1 MEFDDLK
8 QVWNAYDQKLS
19 ASMRLNTQLLQQANL
34 GKVQTSMDRLARGLA
49 FEIAVNF
56 IGVLLIGSFAA
67 DHVAETRY
75 VIPAILLGVYAIA
88 ILAAGIWQLVQ
99 IRTID
104 YDEPVI
110 VIQRKLEQLKVHRS
124 ITVKWTLLTAPLM
137 WVPLLVVLLRAAG
150 IDAYATLGVPYLTA
164 NALFGL
170 AIIPLALWLAQR
182 YGTRLQRSS
191 VLRTLADD
199 LTGRSLIA
207 ALQSLDTLARF
218 ERD

>member
-8 QVWNAYDQKLS
+8 QIWNAYDQKLA
-19 ASMRLNTQLLQQANL
+19 ASMRLNTQLLQRANM
-34 GKVQTSMDRLARGLA
+34 GRVQTSLDRLARGLTL
-49 FEIAVNF
+49 EAVINF
-56 IGVLLIGSFAA
+56 VAVLLIGSFAA
-67 DHVAETRY
+67 DHVAEARFL
-75 VIPAILLGVYAIA
+75 IPAILLGVYAVA
-88 ILAAGIWQLVQ
+88 ILATGISQLVR
-99 IRTID
+99 IRTVD

-110 VIQRKLEQLKVHRS
+110 SIQRKLEQLKANRS
-124 ITVKWTLLTAPLM
+124 MAMKWALLTAPLM
-137 WVPLLVVLLRAAG
+137 WVPLLIVGLGAAG
-150 IDAYATLGVPYLTA
+150 VDAYATLGASYLTA

-170 AIIPLALWLAQR
+170 ALIPLALWLAKR
-182 YGTRLQRSS
+182 YGPRLQRSP